1 MYNARWMSILY
12 PGPGAV
18 VFASAPCK
26 EEDEKNSK
34 KYALLSSFF
43 SHLFIRR
50 F

>member
-1 MYNARWMSILY
+1 MHNVLYMSRLY

-18 VFASAPCK
+18 VLAIAPCK